1 MPEDEYR
8 LQLRLNLPSSA
19 RAADTAPWITLA
31 CNVADVLYSKQK
43 LVPDVAISKA
53 VRPCSFLPGPLNVLL
68 C

>member
-53 VRPCSFLPGPLNVLL
+53 VRFCSLRGPLNVLFV
-68 C
+68 